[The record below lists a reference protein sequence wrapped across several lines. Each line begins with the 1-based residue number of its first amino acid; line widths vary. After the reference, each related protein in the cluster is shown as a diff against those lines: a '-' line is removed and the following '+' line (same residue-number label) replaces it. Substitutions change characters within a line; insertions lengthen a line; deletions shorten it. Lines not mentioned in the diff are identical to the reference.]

1 MDQSVR
7 GVVGVV
13 RAVLDELD
21 LDVVLGRVLAAARD
35 LTGARYAALGV
46 LDESRTELGRFLALG
61 VDEQTQRDI
70 GSLPRGRGVLGEVIR
85 HPVPLRLDDVASHPQ
100 SYGFPSGHPK
110 MRSFLGVPIIVAGET
125 FGNLYLTDKQGAKSF
140 TDGDQDS
147 VELLAAFAGV
157 AIDHARRYTNSEQ
170 ARLELQR
177 AVAAFE
183 ATVEISRALGG
194 QTDLQAILELIAKRG
209 RALVGAR
216 LLVIELLR
224 DGQLV
229 VAAGAGE
236 IPEGLL
242 GTPLPLEESVAGAAI
257 RTGRTQR
264 LADELNRSRYEL
276 HGLGRLGVPARDA
289 LVVPLV
295 FRNETFGALVALD
308 PLGGGAQFAPE
319 PRRLLEAF
327 ATSAAAAVATAR
339 SAAAERRRQSIA
351 ATEAERGRWARELH
365 DETLQALANL
375 RLVLS
380 AARRSGR
387 PEQIQLAM
395 NQAIEQLESDI
406 ASLRALISDLRPA
419 ALDQLGLEAAV
430 DALADRMRRAG
441 VEVDVSIELDETDGR
456 AQDRMVPELETTLYR
471 LIQEA
476 LTNATKHGDAT
487 RTVVEVSL
495 QRGRVRATVRD
506 NGRGFDPT
514 DDTEGFGLLGMSER
528 VELLDGTLTIESAP
542 GSGTTIRASLPVR
555 RRSDPTRGPDRV
567 SVSAVDWSR

>member
-13 RAVLDELD
+13 QSVLDELD
-21 LDVVLGRVLAAARD
+21 LEVVLARVLEAARD

-46 LDESRTELGRFLALG
+46 LDDSRDELAQFLTLG
-61 VDEQTQRDI
+61 IDERTRRDI
-70 GSLPRGRGVLGEVIR
+70 GSLPRGRGVLGELIR
-85 HPVPLRLDDVASHPQ
+85 NPVPLRLDDVSSHAQ
-100 SYGFPSGHPK
+100 SYGFPPGHPQ
-110 MRSFLGVPIIVAGET
+110 MRAFLGVPIVVLGEP
-125 FGNLYLTDKQGAKSF
+125 FGNLYLADKVGAERF
-140 TDGDQDS
+140 GDGDQDAL
-147 VELLAAFAGV
+147 ELLAAFAGV
-157 AIDHARRYTNSEQ
+157 AIDHARRYTVSEQ
-170 ARLELQR
+170 ARLELQQ

-209 RALVGAR
+209 RALVAAR
-216 LLVIELLR
+216 VLVIELLR
-224 DGQLV
+224 DGRLI

-236 IPEGLL
+236 VPDGLI
-242 GTPLPLEESVAGAAI
+242 GSPLPLDESVAGAAI

-276 HGLGRLGVPARDA
+276 HGLGHLGVPARDA

-308 PLGGGAQFAPE
+308 PLGGGTQFAPE

-351 ATEAERGRWARELH
+351 AAEAERGRWARELH

-395 NQAIEQLESDI
+395 NQAIDQLESDI
-406 ASLRALISDLRPA
+406 ASLRALITDLRPA

-430 DALADRMRRAG
+430 EALADRLRRSG
-441 VEVDVSIELDETDGR
+441 VEVDLSIELDFERGR
-456 AQDRMVPELETTLYR
+456 VQDRMIPELETTLYR

-487 RTVVEVSL
+487 RAVVEVNEEH
-495 QRGRVRATVRD
+495 GRVHATVRD
-506 NGRGFDPT
+506 NGKGFDPAAET
-514 DDTEGFGLLGMSER
+514 DGFGLLGMNER

-542 GSGTTIRASLPVR
+542 GTGTTINAWLPLR
-555 RRSDPTRGPDRV
+555 RRSDPVRGPDRV
-567 SVSAVDWSR
+567 SVSVVE